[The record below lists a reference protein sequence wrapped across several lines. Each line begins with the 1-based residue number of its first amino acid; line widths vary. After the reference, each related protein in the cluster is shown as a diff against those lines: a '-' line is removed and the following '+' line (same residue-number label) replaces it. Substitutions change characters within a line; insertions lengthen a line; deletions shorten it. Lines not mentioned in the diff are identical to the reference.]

1 MFLPLDEKQSLELQF
16 SNIREFIR
24 SSTNSVFPKI
34 QKSSATH
41 VSNKELYLC

>member
-1 MFLPLDEKQSLELQF
+1 MFLSLDEKWSLEMQF
-16 SNIREFIR
+16 SNIHEFIC

-41 VSNKELYLC
+41 TSNKEL